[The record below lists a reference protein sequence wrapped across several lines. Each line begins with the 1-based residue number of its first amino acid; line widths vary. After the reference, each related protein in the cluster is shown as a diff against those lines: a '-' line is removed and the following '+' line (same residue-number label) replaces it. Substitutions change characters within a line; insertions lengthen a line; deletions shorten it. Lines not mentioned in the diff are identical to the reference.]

1 MAFEYGFYNSINS
14 DRKYNAIQFGQIFD
28 GVINDGVFLS
38 IGEKFATLAA
48 GGMDVTVGTGKAWFN
63 HTWSLNTTKIPFTLD
78 GSHPVLSRYDAI
90 ILEINDSPDV
100 YGRVNSIK
108 VVKGEP
114 SSNAVKPPLVNDQ
127 YIHQY
132 PLSYVKINPGATDL
146 TAADIE
152 IMVGRDPCPYVTGI
166 LQTTDITDLYNNW
179 EGQFNIWFNNLKAQL
194 TDNVVA
200 NLQAQIDACLKP
212 TDIATTADINNGTPG
227 KLVDASG
234 LKNDA
239 KLSMLSIG
247 DIYSTQIVLND
258 SRFRQCMGNMYRV
271 EKYPEWW
278 NAVKSFFNKFNRTV
292 WGEYRTVP
300 TNSTVHKRFIVRI
313 SDSVTSKY
321 QGEDLFCT
329 ITSLTAYGLS
339 YEIYSLYNFDR
350 WSYSITFRNTYLRS
364 VFNIIKKVSIKGSN
378 SKNTYIL
385 LNNGPKLTVIEIVN
399 GLLANS
405 NTVTE
410 FTRDLSLDAI
420 GSVNLNDTNSYVVLE
435 NDTFHV
441 YYVYG
446 NSNIGL
452 LYYFSFYL
460 DRVNKEVR
468 LVTKNT
474 QISVVDQDG
483 VTLNAIAKMSCPG
496 IIADSG
502 NIYFGALSGD
512 KKRLLML
519 KITNKTTCSVV
530 NSVAPSDSTVVYNTS
545 FYRIFDDDDSLYIHA
560 IGRGTSNNSDG
571 SYPASTCYITVN
583 PHDENTVRNVENRM
597 TTYADTPI
605 SKMFYYL
612 SGGGS
617 NVTLGFLNTGAI
629 VIYYSNYIWIVH
641 ASLFYNVTN
650 GLSNPLAYF
659 YVDLGSFTPHVTN
672 GESLLSKMYDYG
684 YISPDY
690 YMLLYPIN
698 NNTQYI
704 YYPELSTPNTKKTSL
719 GLGYIDHIKV
729 KP

>member
-234 LKNDA
+234 LKNNA

-247 DIYSTQIVLND
+247 DIYSIQNIINDPRFIMCNGQVL
-258 SRFRQCMGNMYRV
+258 QT
-271 EKYPEWW
+271 KLYPDWW
-278 NAVKSFFNKFNRTV
+278 NAVKSTFNKINRTM
-292 WGEYRTVP
+292 WTDYRTAPANYSRYFILESAANYHYFCGINTIAADYISFNVFNLYTFLNSNITINFR
-300 TNSTVHKRFIVRI
+300 TNNYMR
-313 SDSVTSKY
+313 
-321 QGEDLFCT
+321 
-329 ITSLTAYGLS
+329 A
-339 YEIYSLYNFDR
+339 
-350 WSYSITFRNTYLRS
+350 
-364 VFNIIKKVSIKGSN
+364 VFNIIKKSSIKGDN
-378 SKNTYIL
+378 HKNVYIL
-385 LNNGPKLTVIEIVN
+385 LYYGTFFTVLELKNGSL
-399 GLLANS
+399 NS
-405 NTVTE
+405 DSVTE
-410 FTRDLSLDAI
+410 FTRNLSLDNI
-420 GSVNLNDTNSYVVLE
+420 GSLSLNQNNSYVVLE

-441 YYVYG
+441 YYVAG
-446 NSNIGL
+446 NSNIGS

-474 QISVVDQDG
+474 QISVIDQDG
-483 VTLNAIAKMSCPG
+483 TTINSIAKMSCPG

-502 NIYFGALSGD
+502 NIYFGALSAD

-530 NSVAPSDSTVVYNTS
+530 NSFAPSDSTVVYNTS
-545 FYRIFDDDDSLYIHA
+545 FYRIFYTSDTLCIHA
-560 IGRGTSNNSDG
+560 IGRATSNNSDG
-571 SYPASTCYITVN
+571 TYPASTGYIVVN
-583 PHDENTVRNVENRM
+583 LHDENIEKNVENRM
-597 TTYADTPI
+597 TTYVDTPI

-617 NVTLGFLNTGAI
+617 NVTLGFLNDGLIA
-629 VIYYSNYIWIVH
+629 IYYDHYIWIVD

-650 GLSNPLAYF
+650 GLSKPLAYF
-659 YVDLGSFTPHVTN
+659 YVDLGAFTPHITN
-672 GESLLSKMYDYG
+672 GESLLLKMYDYG
-684 YISPDY
+684 YASPDY
-690 YMLLYPIN
+690 YMLLYPTN
-698 NNTQYI
+698 NNTKCI
-704 YYPELSTPNTKKTSL
+704 YYPELSAPNTTRMSL
-719 GLGYIDHIKV
+719 NLGYIDYIKV

>member
-212 TDIATTADINNGTPG
+212 TDIATTADINNGTTG

-234 LKNDA
+234 LKNNA

-247 DIYSTQIVLND
+247 DIYSTQNIINDPRFIQCHGQVL
-258 SRFRQCMGNMYRV
+258 QT
-271 EKYPEWW
+271 KLYPDWW
-278 NAVKSFFNKFNRTV
+278 NAAKSTFNKINRTM
-292 WGEYRTVP
+292 WTDYRTIP
-300 TNSTVHKRFIVRI
+300 AITYGGKRFIVHLPE
-313 SDSVTSKY
+313 SAGTKY
-321 QGEDLFCT
+321 DGEDLFCS
-329 ITSLTAYGLS
+329 INSLTAYNLS
-339 YEIYSLYNFDR
+339 YEIYSPYNFDR
-350 WSYSITFRNTYLRS
+350 WAYGITFRNTYLRS

-385 LNNGPKLTVIEIVN
+385 LNNGPKLTVIEIVSGILSVPN
-399 GLLANS
+399 K
-405 NTVTE
+405 VTE

-441 YYVYG
+441 YYVAG
-446 NSNIGL
+446 NSNIGS

-474 QISVVDQDG
+474 QISVIDQDG
-483 VTLNAIAKMSCPG
+483 ATINSIAKMSCPG

-530 NSVAPSDSTVVYNTS
+530 SSVEPSDSTVVYNTS
-545 FYRIFDDDDSLYIHA
+545 FYRIFNDNGSLYIHA

-571 SYPASTCYITVN
+571 TYPASTGYIGVN
-583 PHDENTVRNVENRM
+583 PHDENIGKNVENRM
-597 TTYADTPI
+597 TTYVDTPI

-617 NVTLGFLNTGAI
+617 NVTLGFLNDGLIA
-629 VIYYSNYIWIVH
+629 IYYDHYIWIAD
-641 ASLFYNVTN
+641 ASLFYNVNN
-650 GLSNPLAYF
+650 GLANPIAYF
-659 YVDLGSFTPHVTN
+659 YVDLGVFTPHVTN
-672 GESLLSKMYDYG
+672 GESLLLKMYDYG

>member
-38 IGEKFATLAA
+38 IGEKFTTLAA

-212 TDIATTADINNGTPG
+212 TDIATTADIKNGTPR

-247 DIYSTQIVLND
+247 DIYSTQIALHD
-258 SRFRQCMGNMYRV
+258 SRFRQCMGHMYGTK
-271 EKYPEWW
+271 EYPEWW
-278 NAVKSFFNKFNRTV
+278 NAVKSIFNKVNHTI
-292 WGEYRTVP
+292 WGDYRTAPANCSRYFILESLANYHYFCGINIIAANYISFNVFNLY
-300 TNSTVHKRFIVRI
+300 TLSNSNSTI
-313 SDSVTSKY
+313 
-321 QGEDLFCT
+321 
-329 ITSLTAYGLS
+329 
-339 YEIYSLYNFDR
+339 NFR
-350 WSYSITFRNTYLRS
+350 TNTYMRS
-364 VFNIIKKVSIKGSN
+364 IFNIIKRSSIKGDN
-378 SKNTYIL
+378 HKNTYIL
-385 LNNGPKLTVIEIVN
+385 LFYGTFFTVLELKN
-399 GLLANS
+399 SSLNS
-405 NTVTE
+405 NSVTE
-410 FTRDLSLDAI
+410 FTRDLSLDNI
-420 GSVNLNDTNSYVVLE
+420 GSLNLDHNNSYVVLE

-441 YYVYG
+441 YYVSG
-446 NSNIGL
+446 NQNIGSL
-452 LYYFSFYL
+452 FYFSFYL

-474 QISVVDQDG
+474 QISVIDQNG
-483 VTLNAIAKMSCPG
+483 TTINSIAKISCPG

-519 KITNKTTCSVV
+519 KITNKTTCSVFS
-530 NSVAPSDSTVVYNTS
+530 SVASTDSTVVYNTS
-545 FYRIFDDDDSLYIHA
+545 FYSISDTSDTLCIHA

-571 SYPASTCYITVN
+571 TYPASTGYIAVN
-583 PHDENTVRNVENRM
+583 PHDENTEKDVENRM
-597 TTYADTPI
+597 TTYVDTPI

-617 NVTLGFLNTGAI
+617 NVTLGFLNDSAI
-629 VIYYSNYIWIVH
+629 AIYYDQHIWIVS
-641 ASLFYNVTN
+641 ATLFYNVNN
-650 GLSNPLAYF
+650 GLANPIAYF
-659 YVDLGSFTPHVTN
+659 YVDFGAFTPHIMN
-672 GESLLSKMYDYG
+672 GGSLLLNMYDYG
-684 YISPDY
+684 YMSPDY

-698 NNTQYI
+698 NNRHCV
-704 YYPELSTPNTKKTSL
+704 YYPELSTPNTTKTSL
-719 GLGYIDHIKV
+719 NLGYIDYIKV

>member
-1 MAFEYGFYNSINS
+1 MAFEYGFYNSINN

-132 PLSYVKINPGATDL
+132 PLSYIKINPGITDL

-152 IMVGRDPCPYVTGI
+152 IMVGQAPCPYVTGI
-166 LQTTDITDLYNNW
+166 LQTTDITELYNNW

-227 KLVDASG
+227 KLVDASN
-234 LKNDA
+234 LKNNA
-239 KLSMLSIG
+239 RLSMLSIG
-247 DIYSTQIVLND
+247 DIYSTQAILDD
-258 SRFRQCMGNMYRV
+258 SRFLLCDGRV
-271 EKYPEWW
+271 CQVKKYPEWW
-278 NAVKSFFNKFNRTV
+278 NVVRFTFNMFDRTL
-292 WGEYRTVP
+292 WNDR
-300 TNSTVHKRFIVRI
+300 RFAMANCTRYFIL
-313 SDSVTSKY
+313 
-321 QGEDLFCT
+321 EDLNNICPDYFCGVSSLKASYISFDIFDLQTLAGSTST
-329 ITSLTAYGLS
+329 I
-339 YEIYSLYNFDR
+339 NFR
-350 WSYSITFRNTYLRS
+350 TNTYTRTI
-364 VFNIIKKVSIKGSN
+364 FNIIKKSSIKGN
-378 SKNTYIL
+378 NHKNVYIL
-385 LNNGPKLTVIEIVN
+385 LFYEAFITVLELKDGSLTPNN
-399 GLLANS
+399 
-405 NTVTE
+405 VTE
-410 FTRDLSLDAI
+410 FTRNLSLDGV
-420 GSVNLNDTNSYVVLE
+420 GSINLNQFNSYVVLE

-441 YYVYG
+441 YYVSG
-446 NSNIGL
+446 TNNIGS

-474 QISVVDQDG
+474 NIPVIDQNG
-483 VTLNAIAKMSCPG
+483 TTINNIAGMFCPG

-502 NIYFGALSGD
+502 NIYFGALSED

-519 KITNKTTCSVV
+519 KITNKTTCSV
-530 NSVAPSDSTVVYNTS
+530 ADSIASTDSRVTYNTS
-545 FYRIFDDDDSLYIHA
+545 FYRIFYSNDALYIHA
-560 IGRGTSNNSDG
+560 IGRSPFNNPDGTF
-571 SYPASTCYITVN
+571 PASTCYIGVS
-583 PHDENTVRNVENRM
+583 PHNEYIAKNVEDRM
-597 TTYADTPI
+597 ATYAATGV
-605 SKMFYYL
+605 SKMFYDL
-612 SGGGS
+612 SGGGTGI
-617 NVTLGFLNTGAI
+617 TLGFLNDEVI
-629 VIYYSNYIWIVH
+629 VIYHNHYVCIVD
-641 ASLFYNVTN
+641 ASLFYNGSH
-650 GLSNPLAYF
+650 GLANPFAYS
-659 YVDLGSFTPHVTN
+659 YVDLDIPNVNLTN
-672 GESLLSKMYDYG
+672 SRSLLANMYDYG

-690 YMLLYPIN
+690 YMLLHSIN
-698 NNTQYI
+698 NNTQHI
-704 YYPELSTPNTKKTSL
+704 YYPELSTPNIMGTSL
-719 GLGYIDHIKV
+719 SHGYFSYIKV